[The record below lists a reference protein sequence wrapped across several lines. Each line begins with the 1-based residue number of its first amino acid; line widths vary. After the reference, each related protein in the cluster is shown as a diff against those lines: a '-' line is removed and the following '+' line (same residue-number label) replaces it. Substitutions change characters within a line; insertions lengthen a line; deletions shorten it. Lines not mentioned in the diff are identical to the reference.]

1 MSFSQS
7 SSFSNVQGVNL
18 PQNYLAQPNNLE
30 SALES
35 LDLKGLLVLNG
46 LITQQALKLILAAEG
61 VMSPFKQPTE
71 APMAMSIANKAAYTA
86 AKKLP
91 KKKK

>member
-1 MSFSQS
+1 MK
-7 SSFSNVQGVNL
+7 
-18 PQNYLAQPNNLE
+18 NYLAEPSQASLDVTSATQTNNLE

-46 LITQQALKLILAAEG
+46 LITQQALKVVLAAEV
-61 VMSPFKQPTE
+61 VMSPFKPTE

-86 AKKLP
+86 EKKLP
-91 KKKK
+91 KKKKK